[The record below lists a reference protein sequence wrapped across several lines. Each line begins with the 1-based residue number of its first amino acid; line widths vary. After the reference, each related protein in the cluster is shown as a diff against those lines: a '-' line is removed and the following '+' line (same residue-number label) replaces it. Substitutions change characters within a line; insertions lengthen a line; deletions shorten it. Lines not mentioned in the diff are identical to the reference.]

1 MFIKTCH
8 YQNEK
13 HATKWEK
20 IFTILFHN
28 EQIKSYSKLVA
39 DNPNEK
45 LAKDLTSHFSHK
57 ERHPNGQLAYE
68 KVLSLITLQGNA
80 NLNHN

>member
-13 HATKWEK
+13 HATKGEK
-20 IFTILFHN
+20 IFTILIHKK
-28 EQIKSYSKLVA
+28 QIKIYSKLVT

-45 LAKDLTSHFSHK
+45 LAKDLTSQFLKTKKTS
-57 ERHPNGQLAYE
+57 EW
-68 KVLSLITLQGNA
+68 LISI
-80 NLNHN
+80 